1 MKKLIKIFL
10 LCAVLSL
17 IGCGKNEKKII
28 DLNNGKNQLTILKFE
43 DGKYLI
49 NGKYNSDQK
58 PNNDYIKFDNFY
70 EYHSGLAIW
79 TKNRVEIFSQY
90 GDFDTI
96 NSNGKI
102 KVSKVTTKEFERL
115 KKDSVQYTYFYY

>member
-10 LCAVLSL
+10 LFAVLSL

-28 DLNNGKNQLTILKFE
+28 DLNNGKNQLTILKFD

-58 PNNDYIKFDNFY
+58 PNIDYIKSDIFY
-70 EYHSGLAIW
+70 EYHTGLAKW

>member
-1 MKKLIKIFL
+1 MKKSIKIFL

-28 DLNNGKNQLTILKFE
+28 DLNNGKNQLTILKFD

-49 NGKYNSDQK
+49 NGMYDSDQK
-58 PNNDYIKFDNFY
+58 PNINYIKSDIFY
-70 EYHSGLAIW
+70 EYHSGLAKW
-79 TKNRVEIFSQY
+79 TENRIEIFSQY
-90 GDFDTI
+90 GNFDTI

>member
-1 MKKLIKIFL
+1 MEKLIKIFL
-10 LCAVLSL
+10 VITVLWL
-17 IGCGKNEKKII
+17 TGCGENEKKIV
-28 DLNNGKNQLTILKFE
+28 DLNNGKSQLTILKFN
-43 DGKYLI
+43 DGKYII

-58 PNNDYIKFDNFY
+58 PNTDYIKSDIFY
-70 EYHSGLAIW
+70 EYHAGLAKW
-79 TKNRVEIFSQY
+79 TENRIEIFSQY

-102 KVSKVTTKEFERL
+102 KVSKVTTKEFEKL

>member
-1 MKKLIKIFL
+1 MEKLIKILL
-10 LCAVLSL
+10 LCTVLSL

-28 DLNNGKNQLTILKFE
+28 DFNNGKNQLTFLKFD

-49 NGKYNSDQK
+49 NGKYKSDQK
-58 PNNDYIKFDNFY
+58 PNIDYIKSDIFY
-70 EYHSGLAIW
+70 EHQNGLAKW
-79 TKNRVEIFSQY
+79 TGNRIEIFSQY

-102 KVSKVTTKEFERL
+102 KVSKVTTKEFETL

>member
-1 MKKLIKIFL
+1 MEKSIKIFL
-10 LCAVLSL
+10 LCTALLL
-17 IGCGKNEKKII
+17 IGCEKNKKKIV
-28 DLNNGKNQLTILKFE
+28 DLNDGKNQLTILKFD

-49 NGKYNSDQK
+49 NGKYNSEQK
-58 PNNDYIKFDNFY
+58 PNIDYIKSDIFY
-70 EYHSGLAIW
+70 EYHSGLAKW
-79 TKNRVEIFSQY
+79 TENRIEIFSQY

-102 KVSKVTTKEFERL
+102 KVFKISTNEFEEL